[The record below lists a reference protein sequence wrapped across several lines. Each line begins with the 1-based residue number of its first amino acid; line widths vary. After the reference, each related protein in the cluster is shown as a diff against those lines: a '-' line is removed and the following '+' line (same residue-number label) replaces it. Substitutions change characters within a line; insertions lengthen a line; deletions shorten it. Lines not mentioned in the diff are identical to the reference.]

1 MSLPRLVSSLVLL
14 PLFCLAGTAGAATLY
29 RCTDTAGS
37 VLFTNQK
44 PPGRSCTVLSH
55 QPDAPTPAASG
66 TASAAPRQRAAAN
79 PTPGDFPRV
88 SGDQQKARDGDR
100 RAILDK
106 ELATEQKN
114 LATAKKA
121 LADAGGAVPE
131 RVTPLR
137 DAVQL
142 HERNIEAL
150 TKEIGKLR

>member
-1 MSLPRLVSSLVLL
+1 MSLSRLVSSLVFL
-14 PLFCLAGTAGAATLY
+14 PLLCLADAAGAATLY
-29 RCTDTAGS
+29 RCTDSAGS

-44 PPGRSCTVLSH
+44 PPGRSCVVLSH
-55 QPDAPTPAASG
+55 QADAAAPAA
-66 TASAAPRQRAAAN
+66 TAAVPRQRAAAS

-106 ELATEQKN
+106 ELATEQRN

-150 TKEIGKLR
+150 TKELGKLR